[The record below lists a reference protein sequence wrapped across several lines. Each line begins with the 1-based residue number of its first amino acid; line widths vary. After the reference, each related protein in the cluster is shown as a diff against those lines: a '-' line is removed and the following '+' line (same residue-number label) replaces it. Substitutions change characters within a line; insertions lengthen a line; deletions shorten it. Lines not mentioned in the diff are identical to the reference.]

1 MIGALLDIK
10 LWAVI
15 AAVSTLGTVTTL
27 AYYSLGKEGARAVQQ
42 RVPQITEERWDRAEY
57 LYQEHGSKLLFLSA
71 LPVVGV
77 LLQSAAGA
85 VGIELAV
92 YFVWVLTGRLVRN
105 WVLLLLFN
113 QALGLFVS
121 GG

>member
-10 LWAVI
+10 MWAVI
-15 AAVSTLGTVTTL
+15 LVVSALGTATTL
-27 AYYSLGKEGARAVQQ
+27 AYYYLGREGARAVQE
-42 RVPQITEERWDRAEY
+42 RVPQITEDRWDQAEG
-57 LYQEHGSKLLFLSA
+57 LYQEHGSKLLVLSA
-71 LPVVGV
+71 LPVLGV

-85 VGIELAV
+85 VGIGLAV
-92 YFVWVLTGRLVRN
+92 YLVWVLTGRLVRN

-113 QALGLFVS
+113 QALGVFVS

>member
-1 MIGALLDIK
+1 MIGVLLDIR
-10 LWAVI
+10 LWGVI
-15 AAVSTLGTVTTL
+15 VAVSTLGTVTTL
-27 AYYSLGKEGARAVQQ
+27 AYYYLGRRGARAVQE

-85 VGIELAV
+85 VGIGLAV
-92 YFVWVLTGRLVRN
+92 YFVWVLIGRLVRK
-105 WVLLLLFN
+105 WALLLFFK
-113 QALGLFVS
+113 QALGLVVS

>member
-1 MIGALLDIK
+1 MIGILLDIK
-10 LWAVI
+10 LWGVI
-15 AAVSTLGTVTTL
+15 VAVSALGTVTTL
-27 AYYSLGKEGARAVQQ
+27 AYYYLGRQGARAVRE

-57 LYQEHGSKLLFLSA
+57 LYEAHGSKLLFLSA

-85 VGIELAV
+85 VGIGLAV
-92 YFVWVLTGRLVRN
+92 YFVWVLIGRLVRN

-113 QALGLFVS
+113 QALGLFV

>member
-1 MIGALLDIK
+1 MSSTLFDIK
-10 LWAVI
+10 LWGVVV
-15 AAVSTLGTVTTL
+15 AVSVLGTVTTL
-27 AYYSLGKEGARAVQQ
+27 AYYYLGKRGARAVQE
-42 RVPQITEERWDRAEY
+42 RVPQITEERWDRAEH
-57 LYQEHGSKLLFLSA
+57 LYKEHGSKLLFLSA

-85 VGIELAV
+85 VGIGLAV

-105 WVLLLLFN
+105 WALLLLFN
-113 QALGLFVS
+113 QALGLFV

>member
-1 MIGALLDIK
+1 MAAFLDIK
-10 LWAVI
+10 LWAVV
-15 AAVSTLGTVTTL
+15 AAVSALGTVTTL
-27 AYYSLGKEGARAVQQ
+27 AYYYLGREGARTVQE
-42 RVPQITEERWDRAEY
+42 RVPQITQEQWDRAEY
-57 LYQEHGSKLLFLSA
+57 LYEEHGSKLLFLSA

-85 VGIELAV
+85 VGIGLAV

-105 WVLLLLFN
+105 WVLLLFFN
-113 QALGLFVS
+113 QALGLFVI